1 VGALVLVITTCLLLP
16 PATLVAFVL
25 AGGLLTT
32 VGVFALGFAGAVA
45 TVVGVVLLPLGLSR
59 LRPNLP
65 QDLH

>member
-1 VGALVLVITTCLLLP
+1 MLLVATCVLLP
-16 PATLVAFVL
+16 PATLIAFVL

-59 LRPNLP
+59 LRPQLRR
-65 QDLH
+65 DLH